1 MRLKT
6 LWFKGIPS
14 VSGAAMAAKYHA
26 VTIRAVA
33 DCCSAVRQFKD
44 RVFLAAEAPLLPLR
58 DCTLPDRCQCHY
70 AKRNDRRD
78 GHGDRRGFPGPNQ
91 YLMRKDQ
98 DKRSGKPDRRHDD

>member
-1 MRLKT
+1 
-6 LWFKGIPS
+6 
-14 VSGAAMAAKYHA
+14 MAAKYHA

-58 DCTLPDRCQCHY
+58 DCSSPDRCQCCY

-78 GHGDRRGFPGPNQ
+78 GHGDRRGFPSPTQ
-91 YLMRKDQ
+91 HLMRQDQ
-98 DKRSGKPDRRHDD
+98 EMRSGKSDRRRGD